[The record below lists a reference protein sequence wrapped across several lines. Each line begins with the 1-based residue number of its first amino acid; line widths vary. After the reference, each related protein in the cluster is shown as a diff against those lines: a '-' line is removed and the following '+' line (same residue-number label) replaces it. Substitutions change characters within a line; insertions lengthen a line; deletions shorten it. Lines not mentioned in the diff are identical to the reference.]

1 MGSSFPVSSFLLESN
16 GSEGLQMISLQG
28 ISKSFELH
36 GQRLSILQVTQW
48 HIQKGERI
56 ALMGASGCGK
66 STLLHLLSGVITADQ
81 GEVWVAGRPVHL
93 LTESKRD
100 RFRAENIGY
109 IFQDFHLIAS
119 LTVRQNIELI
129 MPRTGTK
136 QERKKKL
143 DDWLERVGLQDR
155 GHHLPS
161 QLSRGQQQRAAIV
174 RALITKPPL
183 LLADEPTGSLDWDTA
198 SEMMTLLLDICRDEE
213 LTLLTVTH
221 DRHIADMFPK
231 RVYMHELNEL
241 LRSVS
246 V

>member
-1 MGSSFPVSSFLLESN
+1 
-16 GSEGLQMISLQG
+16 MIKLQG
-28 ISKSFELH
+28 ISKSFQLH
-36 GQRLSILQVTQW
+36 GQSLPILQVAEWQ
-48 HIQKGERI
+48 IQKGERI

-66 STLLHLLSGVITADQ
+66 STLLHLLSGVMTVDQ
-81 GEVWVAGRPVHL
+81 GEIWVAGQPVHL

-109 IFQDFHLIAS
+109 IFQDFHLISS
-119 LTVRQNIELI
+119 LTVRQNVELI
-129 MPRTGTK
+129 MPRTWTK
-136 QERKKKL
+136 RERTEKL

-155 GHHLPS
+155 GQHLPS

-183 LLADEPTGSLDWDTA
+183 LLADEPTGSLDWETA
-198 SEMMTLLLDICRDEE
+198 SEMMALLLEICRDEQ

-221 DRHIADMFPK
+221 DRHIAEMFPK
-231 RVYMHELNEL
+231 RVYMQELNDL
-241 LRSVS
+241 LRSVP